1 MTNSRYAWAPTA
13 ASLSY
18 TSNALNQYSAVAGK
32 GVTYDGN
39 GNLKADGTWT
49 YGYDLDNRLKTAS
62 RAGTNATLTYDP
74 EGRMVK
80 TSVNGTDTSLLYDGQ
95 NLAAEYDAAGT
106 LTRRYVFG
114 PGVDAPLVQYD
125 GAGTTSKSWL
135 YANQQGSVVALAN
148 GTGATTAGQS
158 YGPFGETD
166 GTPASRFGY
175 TGQQYLAPLGLYYYK
190 ARMYSPGLGRFL
202 QTDPVGY
209 ADDLNWYA
217 YVGNNPVNLTDPSGM
232 IASLSGN
239 FAGNTAAPA
248 AAPKLDTPAFSM
260 PTVVANPAAILVAA
274 RNVRMTGNPP
284 GTFRL
289 NLNGLDIDYFDGA
302 GNLSAQFHE
311 SHGEAHGHNFF
322 DGKRDPAHLPMSPIP
337 YR

>member
-1 MTNSRYAWAPTA
+1 
-13 ASLSY
+13 
-18 TSNALNQYSAVAGK
+18 
-32 GVTYDGN
+32 
-39 GNLKADGTWT
+39 
-49 YGYDLDNRLKTAS
+49 
-62 RAGTNATLTYDP
+62 
-74 EGRMVK
+74 MVK

-125 GAGTTSKSWL
+125 GAGTNSKSWL

-190 ARMYSPGLGRFL
+190 ARMYSPMLGRFL

-217 YVGNNPVNLTDPSGM
+217 YVGNNPVNNTDPDGKFLAN
-232 IASLSGN
+232 IAMGALNAGIGVGVSLATGERDIQKIAINASIDFIVGAV
-239 FAGNTAAPA
+239 AGPAAGRAAQVGEQLAIKTGQTVSSTTAKLELGTLFGLGVGGEATKSVLNKDSANAQTFTGIIMGGIIA
-248 AAPKLDTPAFSM
+248 AAPGASTALSAASKVSGISPKVVTAVDNVYSGAATGLASATFASTVGRTPAKS
-260 PTVVANPAAILVAA
+260 AS
-274 RNVRMTGNPP
+274 G
-284 GTFRL
+284 FR
-289 NLNGLDIDYFDGA
+289 
-302 GNLSAQFHE
+302 
-311 SHGEAHGHNFF
+311 
-322 DGKRDPAHLPMSPIP
+322 
-337 YR
+337 